1 VQRFCVYRPG
11 RVVRGDGDSNN
22 TILDTAGE
30 LVASVPF
37 RWHSTPM
44 EAKVILITGS
54 TDGIGR
60 ASALEA
66 ARRGHTVLIHGRSDE
81 RIAAVRRE
89 IAGITGYEPGGF
101 RADLASLKEVQDLA
115 DRLNDELPRLDV
127 LINNAGVISRS
138 RRLSHDGYELTF
150 AVNHL
155 APFLLTRSL
164 IPLLHRGT
172 NPRVVTVSS
181 MVHRGARIDFDDLM
195 MESGYDGFRAYEQS
209 KLANVLFTT
218 ELARREAGRIPAVSC
233 HPGVINTKVLHE
245 YFAGGAATTEGA
257 RNVLAPALDPAYA
270 DLTGVY
276 FSGGK
281 PEDPDPAGTD
291 PDTARR
297 LWEISGSYADTR

>member
-1 VQRFCVYRPG
+1 
-11 RVVRGDGDSNN
+11 
-22 TILDTAGE
+22 
-30 LVASVPF
+30 
-37 RWHSTPM
+37 M

-60 ASALEA
+60 ACALES
-66 ARRGHTVLIHGRSDE
+66 ARRGHTVLVHGRNEE
-81 RIAAVRRE
+81 RIARVQRE
-89 IAGITGYEPGGF
+89 IAEATGVEPRGF
-101 RADLASLKEVQDLA
+101 RADLASLQEVHALA
-115 DRLNDELPRLDV
+115 DRLKDELPRLDV

-138 RRLSHDGYELTF
+138 RRISHDGYELTF

-155 APFLLTRSL
+155 APFLLTRAL
-164 IPLLHRGT
+164 LPLLHRGT
-172 NPRVVTVSS
+172 APRVVTVSS

-218 ELARREAGRIPAVSC
+218 ELARREAGRITAVCC

-245 YFAGGAATTEGA
+245 YFAGGAATSEGA

-270 DLTGVY
+270 HLTGAY

-281 PEDPDPAGTD
+281 PEEPDPTGTD
-291 PDTARR
+291 PETARR
-297 LWEISGSYADTR
+297 LWEVSSELCRPAGEPAETDLDR